1 MPRRQA
7 VAPIY
12 AGEEGLIERE
22 KRFCVGGDNFES
34 KYVLFAGQ
42 FLFCVAGKVLFAEC
56 RNLFSLNSAL
66 YELHFNSD
74 NSLFDT
80 YQVIWHLA
88 AIFNEGRIARLNF
101 ISVQASKPS
110 RNALINCRVDAA
122 RWRIMQGLC
131 IKNGSLSPLLCSESR
146 FAPFLVRSQIPALD
160 SIWRN
165 ACPLAASLFSGGGG
179 AQDVI
184 RVSCAATGRP
194 MCPPPPGSEVK
205 LELPGFSGHPISAC

>member
-66 YELHFNSD
+66 YELHINS
-74 NSLFDT
+74 
-80 YQVIWHLA
+80 
-88 AIFNEGRIARLNF
+88 EGRIARLNF

-179 AQDVI
+179 
-184 RVSCAATGRP
+184 
-194 MCPPPPGSEVK
+194 
-205 LELPGFSGHPISAC
+205 GHRT